1 MKPLLILHGALG
13 SASQMKPLEIILNR
27 NYKVYTLDFSS
38 HGLSNKQVDAF
49 SIQLFVNDVRNF
61 LTSKNMQTPIDI
73 FGYSMGGYVALTLAN
88 QSPQHV
94 NKIFTLATK
103 FDWNKESSIK
113 ESAFL
118 NTNTIENKV
127 PHFAKMLADRH
138 GENHWKTVCNKTAEM
153 MIQLGENPVL
163 NQSLLQTIHQP
174 CIISIG
180 EKDKMV
186 TQEETLQVANSLP
199 NARFKQYENLE
210 HPFEKIDYELL
221 SNDLVEFLG
230 K

>member
-13 SASQMKPLEIILNR
+13 SASQMKPLEIALEKT
-27 NYKVYTLDFSS
+27 YQVFTLDFSS
-38 HGLSNKQVDAF
+38 HGLNKNHVDVF
-49 SIQLFVNDVRNF
+49 SIDLFVNDVIDF
-61 LTSKNMQTPIDI
+61 LVAKNIQTPIDI

-88 QSPQHV
+88 QCPQHV

-118 NTNTIENKV
+118 NTETLENKV
-127 PHFAKMLADRH
+127 PHFAKMLTDRH
-138 GENHWKTVCNKTAEM
+138 GENHWKIVCNKTADM
-153 MIQLGENPVL
+153 MIQLGENPIL
-163 NQSLLQTIHQP
+163 NQALLKTIQQT

-186 TQEETLQVANSLP
+186 SQEETLLVANSLP
-199 NARFKQYENLE
+199 NATFKQYENLE

-221 SNDLVEFLG
+221 SKDIIEFLG